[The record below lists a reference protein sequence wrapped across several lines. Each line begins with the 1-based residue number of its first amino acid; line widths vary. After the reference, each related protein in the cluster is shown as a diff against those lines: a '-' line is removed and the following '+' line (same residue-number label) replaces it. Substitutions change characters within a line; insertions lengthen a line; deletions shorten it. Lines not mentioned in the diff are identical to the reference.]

1 MKSDDFVIYCL
12 AWHKKRHCCR
22 LLIAYL
28 METSL
33 HHLMQVAILSVYTGA
48 QSPRVECRVRREAGG
63 KCITGL
69 GRRGGMNRVDKF
81 LFFFPKKYNQGWFA
95 CGTCF
100 GQYFLE
106 HFLLFLNSSQGLA
119 IGLGLVHIQK
129 RFPNLF
135 TYVECYEVHVSL
147 CILLNKNNFLK
158 AKLVLTKF
166 IYRVMHTSI
175 EFKLKIS
182 QISD

>member
-1 MKSDDFVIYCL
+1 
-12 AWHKKRHCCR
+12 
-22 LLIAYL
+22 

-63 KCITGL
+63 KCIPGL
-69 GRRGGMNRVDKF
+69 GRRVGMNGVDKF
-81 LFFFPKKYNQGWFA
+81 LFFSQEIQSRLICVRNMFRAVFPWAFS
-95 CGTCF
+95 
-100 GQYFLE
+100 LIP
-106 HFLLFLNSSQGLA
+106 NSSQGLA

-135 TYVECYEVHVSL
+135 TYVECYEVHVFL

-158 AKLVLTKF
+158 AKPNSFIVLCTLVLSLNSKF
-166 IYRVMHTSI
+166 LRFLIS
-175 EFKLKIS
+175 KLNLYPAFLNNQKS
-182 QISD
+182 VKLSWL